1 MKETNFIKNNR
12 PVWRKFEKHIDGE
25 ATAGPDELAAMYI
38 QLTDDLSYA
47 RTYFPD
53 SEWIPYL
60 NNLLSTMHLKIYR
73 NRKESR
79 RRVLNFWTTELPIA
93 VYSARKMVL
102 LSFAIFLTG
111 TLIGIVSASRDESF
125 ARLILSDAYVDM
137 TLRNI
142 EKGDPMAVYKQAGRG
157 QMFLGISIN
166 NIKVSFL
173 AFSTGIFTSIG
184 PAYVL
189 FSNAVM
195 LGVFQY
201 FFYDYNLLKESLLT
215 VWIHGTFEIAAIIY
229 AGAAGLVLGKGLL
242 YPGTYT
248 RLESLRF
255 SASHGLKLIIG
266 LIPVFIVAAFLEGFI
281 TRLTELPDIV
291 RLGIIC
297 LSFLCIITYFIYYP
311 RKIYRKY
318 HVTTKNTIL

>member
-12 PVWRKFEKHIDGE
+12 LVWLKFESHIQGE
-25 ATAGPDELAAMYI
+25 ASVSPDELASMYI

-60 NNLLSTMHLKIYR
+60 NHLLSAVHLKIYR
-73 NRKESR
+73 NKRENRKR
-79 RRVLNFWTTELPIA
+79 LLNFWLTELPLA
-93 VYSARKMVL
+93 VFKARKMVL
-102 LSFAIFLTG
+102 LSFAIFVVG
-111 TLIGIVSASRDESF
+111 AFVGIISAARDESF
-125 ARLILSDAYVDM
+125 VRLILSDAYIDM

-157 QMFLGISIN
+157 QMFLGISLN

-173 AFSTGIFTSIG
+173 AFSTGIFTTLG
-184 PAYVL
+184 PAYIL

-201 FFYDYNLLKESLLT
+201 FFFDYGLLKESLLT

-229 AGAAGLVLGKGLL
+229 AGAAGLILGRGFM
-242 YPGTYT
+242 YPGSHT
-248 RLESLRF
+248 RLESLRL
-255 SASHGLKLIIG
+255 SAIHGLKLIIG
-266 LIPVFIVAAFLEGFI
+266 LIPIFIAAAFLEGFI
-281 TRLTELPDIV
+281 TRLTDLPDIV
-291 RLGIIC
+291 RLAIIG
-297 LSFLCIITYFIYYP
+297 LSFLWIITYFIYYP
-311 RKIYRKY
+311 RKIYRKHY
-318 HVTTKNTIL
+318 VTAKNTLL